1 VDTTDPRP
9 DGEPVP
15 APSETVDPTVP
26 DADAEQYDD
35 EIDPRVDGEYVPYE
49 GPVDKLKR
57 TTAGAMIGAGL
68 LGLQNAL
75 EGRPEREDPAIVTE
89 APTKPDGPVKV
100 ALDFDHPELSKVV
113 IKRKAPPPPEDS

>member
-1 VDTTDPRP
+1 MDT
-9 DGEPVP
+9 PVP
-15 APSETVDPTVP
+15 DP
-26 DADAEQYDD
+26 DAADPEDDSTDEPFD
-35 EIDPRVDGEYVPYE
+35 EIDPRVDGEDVPWE
-49 GPVDKLKR
+49 GTVDRLKR

-89 APTKPDGPVKV
+89 APTRPDGPVKV

-113 IKRKAPPPPEDS
+113 IKRKAAPEGPTDT

>member
-1 VDTTDPRP
+1 MPSESVDT
-9 DGEPVP
+9 
-15 APSETVDPTVP
+15 TVP
-26 DADAEQYDD
+26 DADPEAMDDDFD
-35 EIDPRVDGEYVPYE
+35 EIDPRVDGEDAAWE
-49 GPVDKLKR
+49 GTVDRLKR

-89 APTKPDGPVKV
+89 APTRPDGPVKV

-113 IKRKAPPPPEDS
+113 IKRKPAPGDPEAT

>member
-1 VDTTDPRP
+1 MDDPDQDHP
-9 DGEPVP
+9 EAADP
-15 APSETVDPTVP
+15 A
-26 DADAEQYDD
+26 ADDDFD
-35 EIDPRVDGEYVPYE
+35 EIDPRVDGEDVPWE
-49 GPVDKLKR
+49 GTVDRLKR

-89 APTKPDGPVKV
+89 APTRPDGPVKV

>member
-1 VDTTDPRP
+1 MPDQDPDSVDD
-9 DGEPVP
+9 DVFEG
-15 APSETVDPTVP
+15 
-26 DADAEQYDD
+26 ADDD
-35 EIDPRVDGEYVPYE
+35 IDPRVDGEEVVWE
-49 GPVDKLKR
+49 GTVDRLKR

-89 APTKPDGPVKV
+89 APTKPDGPVNV

-113 IKRKAPPPPEDS
+113 IKRKAPPGE